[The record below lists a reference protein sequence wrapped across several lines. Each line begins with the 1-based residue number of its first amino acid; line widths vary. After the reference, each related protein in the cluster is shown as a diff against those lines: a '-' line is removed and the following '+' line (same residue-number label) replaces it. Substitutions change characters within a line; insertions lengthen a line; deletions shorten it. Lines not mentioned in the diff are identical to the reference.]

1 MCTSECLIKK
11 YINTAHSTFS
21 TRGEAC
27 ACART
32 GCTSSI
38 PCARTCSGGSVRQ
51 RKQNATT
58 YVSPPAL
65 ETLNARVIRL
75 TTNHAAPHACPHA
88 RAPTHHPTHTRA
100 HRTRTRTRIV
110 VRTFCVMYRDIPITP
125 DSRCSVH
132 SKVTCKRTSFFFDA
146 AVTTSAPREGA
157 WRCADDDGAALSAE
171 VLAMD
176 VRAASMAA
184 SGGREWR
191 GVSRD

>member
-1 MCTSECLIKK
+1 MRKNGLYFINSMRPDVFRRFCASKK
-11 YINTAHSTFS
+11 TKRDDVRQS
-21 TRGEAC
+21 TRARNPQRARDSPHHESRRTARVS
-27 ACART
+27 ARART
-32 GCTSSI
+32 HASS
-38 PCARTCSGGSVRQ
+38 
-51 RKQNATT
+51 N
-58 YVSPPAL
+58 
-65 ETLNARVIRL
+65 
-75 TTNHAAPHACPHA
+75 
-88 RAPTHHPTHTRA
+88 THTRA
-100 HRTRTRTRIV
+100 HTRTRTRIV

-184 SGGREWR
+184 SGVAEWR
-191 GVSRD
+191 DRHVARLN